1 MKKILLFAVAA
12 TSLVSLSACR
22 KKMDTVAHIYVKDET
37 NASVSNA
44 MVVLYGTNT
53 QSTPQQVAV
62 FDTAYTNLN
71 GLATFNYNELYQL
84 GQAGV
89 AVLDIKAQ
97 KGNKT
102 GQGIIKI
109 DNQTASLDN
118 IEVLDVFEKH
128 LGPSLAS
135 AERGWRNHKGRY
147 AK

>member
-1 MKKILLFAVAA
+1 MKKILLIALAA

-22 KKMDTVAHIYVKDET
+22 KKMDTVAHIYVKDEN

-53 QSTPQQVAV
+53 QQTPQQVAV
-62 FDTAYTNLN
+62 YDTAYTNVN

-97 KGNKT
+97 KGNKV

-109 DNQTASLDN
+109 EA
-118 IEVLDVFEKH
+118 EKVNEETVYIQ
-128 LGPSLAS
+128 P
-135 AERGWRNHKGRY
+135 
-147 AK
+147 

>member
-1 MKKILLFAVAA
+1 MKKFILLSFAAI
-12 TSLVSLSACR
+12 TLVSLTSCR
-22 KKMDTVAHIYVKDET
+22 KKLDTIAHIYVKDET

-62 FDTAYTNLN
+62 YDTAYTNAN

-97 KGNKT
+97 KGNKV

-109 DNQTASLDN
+109 EPETINEETVYIQ
-118 IEVLDVFEKH
+118 
-128 LGPSLAS
+128 P
-135 AERGWRNHKGRY
+135 
-147 AK
+147 

>member
-1 MKKILLFAVAA
+1 MKKILFFALAA

-53 QSTPQQVAV
+53 QQTPQQVAV
-62 FDTAYTNLN
+62 FDTAYTNVN

-97 KGNKT
+97 KGNKI

-109 DNQTASLDN
+109 EAEKVNEET
-118 IEVLDVFEKH
+118 VFIQ
-128 LGPSLAS
+128 P
-135 AERGWRNHKGRY
+135 
-147 AK
+147 

>member
-12 TSLVSLSACR
+12 TSILTLSACR
-22 KKMDTVAHIYVKDET
+22 KKMDTTAHIYVKDET

-62 FDTAYTNLN
+62 FDTAYTNAS
-71 GLATFNYNELYQL
+71 GLATFNYNEIYQL

-97 KGNKT
+97 KGNKI

-109 DNQTASLDN
+109 
-118 IEVLDVFEKH
+118 EPEKINEETVYIQ
-128 LGPSLAS
+128 P
-135 AERGWRNHKGRY
+135 
-147 AK
+147 

>member
-1 MKKILLFAVAA
+1 MKKILHIALAA

-22 KKMDTVAHIYVKDET
+22 KKIDTVAHIYVKDET

-53 QSTPQQVAV
+53 QQTPQQVAV
-62 FDTAYTNLN
+62 YDTAYTNVN

-97 KGNKT
+97 KGNKV

-109 DNQTASLDN
+109 EA
-118 IEVLDVFEKH
+118 EKVNEETVYIQ
-128 LGPSLAS
+128 P
-135 AERGWRNHKGRY
+135 
-147 AK
+147 